1 MGLIGGA
8 LKKSMKKM
16 NSGSSLNWFSLLFI
30 GLLVLFIKAY
40 LVQVSYNNVA
50 EKITGNEYKL
60 TYMDSLFVVILFA
73 GLI

>member
-8 LKKSMKKM
+8 LKQGMKEM
-16 NSGSSLNWFSLLFI
+16 NGMNFFALLFI

-40 LVQVSYNNVA
+40 LVQVSYNHVA
-50 EKITGNEYKL
+50 EKITGNKYKL

>member
-8 LKKSMKKM
+8 IKKGMKEM
-16 NSGSSLNWFSLLFI
+16 NGMNFFTLLFI

-50 EKITGNEYKL
+50 EKITGNKYKL
-60 TYMDSLFVVILFA
+60 TYIDSLFVVILFA

>member
-8 LKKSMKKM
+8 LKKGINKM
-16 NSGSSLNWFSLLFI
+16 TSNTNVNSFTLLFI
-30 GLLVLFIKAY
+30 GILVLFIKAY
-40 LVQVSYNNVA
+40 LVQVSYNEVV
-50 EKITGNEYKL
+50 EKITGNKYKL

>member
-8 LKKSMKKM
+8 IKKGMKEM
-16 NSGSSLNWFSLLFI
+16 NSGVNVNFFTLLFI

-40 LVQVSYNNVA
+40 LVQVSYNHVV
-50 EKITGNEYKL
+50 EKITGNKYKL